1 MEGWSRVNCWSGLP
15 RSEPKS
21 DLTLDFFKEPD
32 LELDFKKKELEAKV
46 LFKSKEPYNIAI
58 YHFNVYPGDAN
69 IDIFLR
75 IAMFK

>member
-1 MEGWSRVNCWSGLP
+1 
-15 RSEPKS
+15 
-21 DLTLDFFKEPD
+21 